1 MLLWA
6 LLQLKKI
13 WHTWQVGVG
22 GVSRTWHKCSQMKNA
37 QNKWKML
44 TNMTRQGSRLIGLAR
59 YLRCIRPLPKS
70 VIFSFITIIVFSIFK
85 FFLLWI
91 QWLTLNRGWSYH
103 LISRAC
109 VLQFL
114 LVFHFQSTI
123 FFPCNVT
130 QLISLSCS
138 WSKKWGL
145 FCFPSSNK
153 KHGTQF
159 ELWCLPPT
167 QVCNFSE
174 MMILA
179 TFFFQKRF
187 KTKTKTRRHED
198 SKKRP
203 HTKIRAKK

>member
-1 MLLWA
+1 
-6 LLQLKKI
+6 
-13 WHTWQVGVG
+13 
-22 GVSRTWHKCSQMKNA
+22 MKNA
-37 QNKWKML
+37 HKYDE
-44 TNMTRQGSRLIGLAR
+44 TGVTAHRTGSLSALHSSAPQISDFLVYHDYRFQ
-59 YLRCIRPLPKS
+59 Y
-70 VIFSFITIIVFSIFK
+70 FQVF
-85 FFLLWI
+85 FFWI
-91 QWLTLNRGWSYH
+91 QWLTLNRGWSSYH

-114 LVFHFQSTI
+114 LVFHFQKYHLFSLK
-123 FFPCNVT
+123 CNTTHQFV
-130 QLISLSCS
+130 LVPGPKS
-138 WSKKWGL
+138 GD

-179 TFFFQKRF
+179 TFFFQKRS
-187 KTKTKTRRHED
+187 KIKTKTRRQED